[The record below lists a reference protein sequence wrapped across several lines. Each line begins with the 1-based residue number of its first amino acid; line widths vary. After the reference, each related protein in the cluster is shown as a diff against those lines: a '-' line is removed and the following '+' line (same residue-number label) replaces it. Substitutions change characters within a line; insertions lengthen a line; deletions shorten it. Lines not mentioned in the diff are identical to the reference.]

1 MSDHIILTEE
11 GKVKLEKELEQI
23 KKVRLPAVIEKI
35 EQAKEM
41 GDLSENAEY
50 HDAEDEQGLMMAR
63 ASEIE
68 GCLKIAIIS
77 EPSTST
83 DEVGMGSCFIAEDA
97 TGNRKEYTVVGFNEA
112 DPAVGRISNESP
124 IGQAF
129 MNKKPGETVE
139 FEAPRGTIV
148 FKIIEIK

>member
-1 MSDHIILTEE
+1 MSDQIILTAE
-11 GKVKLEKELEQI
+11 GKLKLEKELEEI
-23 KKVRLPAVIEKI
+23 KKVRLPEVIEKI

-50 HDAEDEQGLMMAR
+50 HDAKDQQGLMMAR

-68 GCLKIAIIS
+68 GCLKVAVIS
-77 EPSTST
+77 EPNTSN
-83 DEVGMGSCFIAEDA
+83 DQIGMGSCFVAEDSA
-97 TGNRKEYTVVGFNEA
+97 GNRKEYTMVGFNEA
-112 DPAVGRISNESP
+112 DPVVGKISNESP
-124 IGQAF
+124 IGDAF